1 MIPVYLNELIDVLIA
16 KTNSNSCYWNRT
28 SSQGQYKLMLKG
40 GMVVLSYREGL
51 LGKDSLKFDI
61 YDETGKI
68 VDTFIVNDNDKT
80 DYNHIL
86 HLYNSTKNQKDQI
99 TRNKICNF
107 IEEINTST
115 HVGIEDTVS
124 LQ

>member
-1 MIPVYLNELIDVLIA
+1 
-16 KTNSNSCYWNRT
+16 
-28 SSQGQYKLMLKG
+28 MLKG

-86 HLYNSTKNQKDQI
+86 HLYNSIKNQKDQI
-99 TRNKICNF
+99 TRN
-107 IEEINTST
+107 
-115 HVGIEDTVS
+115 
-124 LQ
+124 

>member
-1 MIPVYLNELIDVLIA
+1 MIPVYLNELIDVLIT

-61 YDETGKI
+61 YDETSKI

-86 HLYNSTKNQKDQI
+86 HLYNSIKNQKDQI

-124 LQ
+124 L

>member
-1 MIPVYLNELIDVLIA
+1 MIPVYLNELIDVLIT

-61 YDETGKI
+61 YDETSKI

-86 HLYNSTKNQKDQI
+86 LLYNSIKNQKDQI

-124 LQ
+124 L